1 MDADSWAPEGYIHE
15 VDAKI
20 AEKKDPE
27 LEYVF
32 HPWQIFTRNVKEVP
46 VLNKLYC
53 QNTSMSQVSL
63 LSSPIDATFP
73 LSNYTLPYRLI
84 KNVGFWDT
92 CADAIGQDFH
102 TNMKIFW
109 NGQGKVRT
117 FPVFIPFNQLCVQTG
132 EGFLSDVK
140 AQFWQMERHLR
151 GCLDFSYVLNMMCKR
166 KL

>member
-92 CADAIGQDFH
+92 CADAIG
-102 TNMKIFW
+102 
-109 NGQGKVRT
+109 
-117 FPVFIPFNQLCVQTG
+117 
-132 EGFLSDVK
+132 
-140 AQFWQMERHLR
+140 
-151 GCLDFSYVLNMMCKR
+151 
-166 KL
+166 